1 MIKIPQVVGVDA
13 KKLINQVKSKI
24 WQRVEPE

>member
-1 MIKIPQVVGVDA
+1 MRKILQVVGVDA
-13 KKLINQVKSKI
+13 KKLNNQVKSKI